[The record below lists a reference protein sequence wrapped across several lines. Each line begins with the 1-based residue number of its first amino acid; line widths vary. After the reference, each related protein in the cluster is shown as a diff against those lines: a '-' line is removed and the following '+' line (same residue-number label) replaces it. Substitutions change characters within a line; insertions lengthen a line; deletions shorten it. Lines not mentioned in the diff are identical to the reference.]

1 MLLQDL
7 GREVRIAHDAT
18 QGIEIANA
26 FVPEFALLDLGLPD
40 ISGFELARELRANP
54 RTAQTVLI
62 AVSGWGQARDRDRS
76 RQTGFALHLVKPI
89 NVGGI
94 AAALSALAEQ
104 R

>member
-7 GREVRIAHDAT
+7 GREVRLAHDAT
-18 QGIEIANA
+18 QGIEI
-26 FVPEFALLDLGLPD
+26 ALLDLGLPD

-76 RQTGFALHLVKPI
+76 REAGFALHLVKPI
-89 NVGGI
+89 DVGGI